1 MIKEEGYE
9 SLLRKE
15 PLNYDVVDIIES
27 STNKFKNGEE
37 EIFTETIGEAKTNS
51 NIIDDDGFVKVKSKH
66 KSKNKTNES
75 SNLGGWGDEEW
86 VTADNINEKLHKL
99 GKVSKSEK
107 VEEKSPINVTIFS
120 SDFTVQN
127 LALKIGI
134 PIMSLD
140 NMLINKIKHY
150 ILKCYTCVNFIFDTS
165 KLFCENCGY
174 NTLMKIGCSINK
186 NGRMRVYDKKAE
198 TRVRGTQV
206 LFLIIILL
214 KSLICLSLV

>member
-1 MIKEEGYE
+1 M
-9 SLLRKE
+9 RKE
-15 PLNYDVVDIIES
+15 PLKYDVVDIVES
-27 STNKFKNGEE
+27 NANKFKKGEE
-37 EIFTETIGEAKTNS
+37 EEIYTETTNEAKTS
-51 NIIDDDGFVKVKSKH
+51 SVIIDDDGFVEV
-66 KSKNKTNES
+66 KSKNKSKNKENES
-75 SNLGGWGDEEW
+75 SQLKNWGGDEEW
-86 VTADNINEKLHKL
+86 ITADNINEKLHKL
-99 GKVSKSEK
+99 GKVSKTERL
-107 VEEKSPINVTIFS
+107 EEKSPITVTIFS

-150 ILKCYTCVNFIFDTS
+150 ILKCYSCSNFIFDTS

-198 TRVRGTQV
+198 TRLRGTQV
-206 LFLIIILL
+206 IIIL
-214 KSLICLSLV
+214 